1 MRKLHVCTAIER
13 WSNDWKVCVCVSVC
27 VCVWVSV
34 CVCGCVCVWVCV
46 SVWQG
51 FSVCEV
57 AYLGKGVVVLQW
69 VQLELYQD
77 QLNEKEK
84 H

>member
-1 MRKLHVCTAIER
+1 MFALQSRGGLMIR
-13 WSNDWKVCVCVSVC
+13 KVCVCVSVC